1 MDADAVEVIGG
12 GNEEDIS
19 MNAATVDDGDDAID
33 DVMSAISTGDNDEG
47 TMRSLLP
54 LLLFS
59 LLLLLLLL
67 LLGDNDNDNE
77 DEEEE
82 ENGALTSL
90 MTLSMMDIGSSE
102 SDDTVR
108 GATWLDELTEKSIS
122 GATVPLPL
130 PLPFD
135 GADRWDDNE
144 EDDEEDKEREWCDE
158 WDEWEEEDE
167 DEDEDDNEPAVAAIE
182 GSFAGARG
190 SGR

>member
-130 PLPFD
+130 PLLL
-135 GADRWDDNE
+135 DDNE

-167 DEDEDDNEPAVAAIE
+167 DEDGNEPAVAAIE